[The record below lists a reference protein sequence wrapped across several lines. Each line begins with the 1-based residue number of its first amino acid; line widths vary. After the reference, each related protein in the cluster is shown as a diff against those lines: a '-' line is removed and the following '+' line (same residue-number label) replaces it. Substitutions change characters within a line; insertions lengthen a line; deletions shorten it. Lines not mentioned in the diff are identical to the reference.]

1 MFRVLIVEKLKSDVD
16 KQRCHEKYVHL
27 SKETNR
33 KSKRRSKSKKTN
45 TLHYREANTYI
56 QLDKHTTKT
65 DKHTAKTDKHT
76 SNRQKTLNRQTDTK
90 IDRHKNRQNQ
100 TKYRLMM
107 ERENKNSRYW
117 NKHM

>member
-56 QLDKHTTKT
+56 QLDKHT
-65 DKHTAKTDKHT
+65 AKTDKHT
-76 SNRQKTLNRQTDTK
+76 PNRQKTLNRQTDTK

-107 ERENKNSRYW
+107 ERENKNPRYW